1 MLLTVVDYGVGNLR
15 SIAKSIE
22 KANIDNNLNYS
33 INVSSDI
40 NDIKKSD
47 KIILPGQ
54 GSFKACKEGIDKI
67 KGLQQE
73 LNEIVLIKKKPIYG
87 ICAGMQLFATTGYE
101 EEKTEGLN
109 WIPGEVIKLD
119 LGSSKLKIP
128 HMGWNELKIENDSR
142 VFKDVVDNDHAYFI
156 HSYEFVPKDKK
167 NISIKTN
174 YGKDVIAAVSFE
186 NIYGS
191 QFHPEKS
198 QNTGIKILTN
208 FLNLQIL

>member
-22 KANIDNNLNYS
+22 KANSDNNLNYS
-33 INVSSDI
+33 VKVSSDV
-40 NDIKKSD
+40 NDVKKSD

-54 GSFKACKEGIDKI
+54 GSFKACKEGINKI
-67 KGLQQE
+67 TGLQE
-73 LNEIVLIKKKPIYG
+73 TLNEEVLIKKKPIYG

-109 WIPGEVIKLD
+109 WIAGEVIKLD
-119 LGSSKLKIP
+119 LGMSKLKIP
-128 HMGWNELKIENDSR
+128 HMGWNELRVENPSN
-142 VFKDVVDNDHAYFI
+142 VFKDVANKNHAYFI
-156 HSYEFVPKDKK
+156 HSYQFIPEDKK
-167 NISIKTN
+167 NISITTN
-174 YGKDVIAAVSFE
+174 YGRDVIAAVSFE

-208 FLNLQIL
+208 FLNL

>member
-22 KANIDNNLNYS
+22 KANSDNNLKYS
-33 INVSSDI
+33 IKVSSDI
-40 NDIKKSD
+40 NDVKKSD

-54 GSFKACKEGIDKI
+54 GSFKSCKSGIDNI
-67 KGLQQE
+67 NGLQDE
-73 LNEIVLIKKKPIYG
+73 LNESVLFKKKPIYG

-101 EEKTEGLN
+101 EEKTAGLN

-119 LGSSKLKIP
+119 LGLSKLKIP
-128 HMGWNELKIENDSR
+128 HMGWNELRVENASN
-142 VFKDVVDNDHAYFI
+142 VFKDVVNKNHAYFI
-156 HSYEFVPKDKK
+156 HSYQFIPEDKK
-167 NISIKTN
+167 NISITTN
-174 YGKDVIAAVSFE
+174 YGKDVIAAVSFK

-208 FLNLQIL
+208 FLNL

>member
-1 MLLTVVDYGVGNLR
+1 MLLTVVDYGVGNLK

-22 KANIDNNLNYS
+22 KANSVNNLNYS
-33 INVSSDI
+33 VKVSSDVD
-40 NDIKKSD
+40 DIKKSD
-47 KIILPGQ
+47 KIVLPGQ

-67 KGLQQE
+67 DGLQQT
-73 LNEIVLIKKKPIYG
+73 LNESVLIKKKPIYG

-119 LGSSKLKIP
+119 LSPLKLKIP
-128 HMGWNELKIENDSR
+128 HMGWNELRIENTSN
-142 VFKDVVDNDHAYFI
+142 VFKDEIDKNHAYFI
-156 HSYEFVPKDKK
+156 HSYEFIPEDKK
-167 NISIKTN
+167 NISITTN
-174 YGKDVIAAVSFE
+174 YGRDVMAGVSLE

-198 QNTGIKILTN
+198 QNTGIQILTN
-208 FLNLQIL
+208 FLNL